1 MKLPQLVVI
10 NFFLSFLYYKSGLFT
25 VSVLDQL
32 LFWKKILDR
41 LRSVTMPNCHLISIY
56 SLQSNAGSPIV
67 IKLQPSLA
75 EEKRK
80 PWTLSFFLAKP
91 LISAKINETRDKQ
104 RKNKSLGGARME

>member
-1 MKLPQLVVI
+1 MNSLKNTLFLLSLHYSKVFFRFCPFSAVV
-10 NFFLSFLYYKSGLFT
+10 FEE
-25 VSVLDQL
+25 
-32 LFWKKILDR
+32 ILDR